1 MGCDWSGRAMKECV
15 HQGQEQQQQQSLYS
29 QRRNTK
35 EYEEINAETRCKAG
49 TVHRFCGGFGRGLWV
64 VGW

>member
-1 MGCDWSGRAMKECV
+1 MKECV